1 MGSDLFSI
9 GRTSLNA
16 SKKSLSTTSHNI
28 ANANTEGYSRQ
39 RVNLESA
46 TPIGEGNIVI
56 GSGVSIK
63 SVKRVHDQLVE
74 ENLNDALTKHQ
85 FNETRTSHLSSM
97 EQIFNEINS
106 DGLNKVMNR
115 FFNSFREL
123 SNQPENEVVRT
134 LVRDNAQLVVEDFHR
149 ISEEITQVKS
159 RMDKEIRASVEEINQ
174 LGTTITRLNK
184 EIVRLE
190 NVGGETGDL
199 RDQRDMAVRA
209 LSEFTEVKGYE
220 AGRGEYV
227 VNLVGWGSL
236 VAGGS
241 LNPLVARDVTG
252 NKQSGSYSNEGRLEI
267 AFEKSGKAASNLT
280 EKKGSGSLGAIV
292 KTRNE
297 ELEFL
302 RDQLDEMAHSLV
314 HITNAIHRKGFV
326 NKKIPTDQQG
336 NLIVRPG
343 DPKITGINFFKE
355 PLGKERAS
363 GNIAISDEVMDD
375 LTNIATGLE
384 PNSPGDNRIALAI
397 SKVQHEKLLGDG
409 TKTIEEMYLETSSS
423 IGLASSKA
431 QINAEQSGGIVAQAR
446 SIKERISGV
455 NLDEEATNMVKYQ
468 QAYQASAKMI
478 RTADEMFDSVLEMIR

>member
-28 ANANTEGYSRQ
+28 ANANTEGFSRQ
-39 RVNLESA
+39 RVNLETS
-46 TPIGEGNIVI
+46 TPVGNGHIVM
-56 GSGVSIK
+56 GTGVNIK

-74 ENLNDALTKHQ
+74 DNLNDALTKHQ
-85 FNETRTSHLSSM
+85 FNETRTDHLSSM

-106 DGLNKVMNR
+106 DGLNKIMNR

-149 ISEEITQVKS
+149 ISDEITQVKT
-159 RMDKEIRASVEEINQ
+159 RMDNQIKASVEEINQ
-174 LGTTITRLNK
+174 IAHTVARLNK

-190 NVGGETGDL
+190 NMGGETGDL
-199 RDQRDMAVRA
+199 RDQRDMALRT
-209 LSEFTEVKGYE
+209 LSDYTEVKGYE
-220 AGRGEYV
+220 AGNGEFV

-241 LNPLVARDVTG
+241 VNPLVTKGVSGD
-252 NKQSGSYSNEGRLEI
+252 KIGSYTDEGRIEI
-267 AFEKSGKAASNLT
+267 AFEKSGKASANLT

-297 ELEFL
+297 ELKYL

-326 NKKIPTDQQG
+326 NRKIPTDQQG

-355 PLGKERAS
+355 PLDLERAA
-363 GNIAISDEVMDD
+363 GTLELSDEVMDD

-409 TKTIEEMYLETSSS
+409 TKTIEEVYLETSSS

-431 QINAEQSGGIVAQAR
+431 QINTEQSGGIVAQAR